1 MSNEKIQ
8 SIVEEAANTEEFD
21 IFEYIDN
28 QPIGKDTHKV
38 YVDVA
43 GAIELR
49 RLLAKR
55 AEYLAEKRALDR
67 QGKGEPLGLDEA
79 FEDTEFDDDV
89 NRLVEHLEKTAM
101 TFNLRTV
108 APALRR
114 AIVKKYEA
122 KQDDNWDEEKK
133 TEHRNKL
140 NAEVMGKAIESV
152 TLPDGRTDSKPW
164 TATRVQKLE
173 TEIYE
178 DDFQDL
184 VAATLPMIHS
194 GAVFEEV
201 LTADFS

>member
-89 NRLVEHLEKTAM
+89 NRLVEQLEKTAM

-122 KQDDNWDEEKK
+122 KRDDNWDEEKNA
-133 TEHRNKL
+133 EHNNKL
-140 NAEVMGKAIESV
+140 NAEIMGKAIESV

-164 TATRVQKLE
+164 TPARVQKLE
-173 TEIYE
+173 AEIYE
-178 DDFQDL
+178 DDFQEL
-184 VAATLPMIHS
+184 MAATLPMIHS
-194 GAVFEEV
+194 AAVFEEV